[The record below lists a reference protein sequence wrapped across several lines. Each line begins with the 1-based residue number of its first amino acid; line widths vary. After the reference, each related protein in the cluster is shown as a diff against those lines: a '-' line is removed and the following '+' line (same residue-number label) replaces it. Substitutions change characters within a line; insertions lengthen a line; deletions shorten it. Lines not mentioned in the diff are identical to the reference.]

1 MPELSSVLFLAQ
13 RSFPTRNGCLQ
24 HLSRATR
31 AHTPRGACTC
41 RSQCMPPAWEE
52 AEGLRAAPPPPSW
65 PSKAEVASPD
75 CGCAIVGGCGT
86 RRPLDAPAAVFP
98 GLFAQSL
105 GWHVGHRLP
114 EGMGQKPESGTALP
128 PPAEGEPR
136 SWPLPNA
143 I

>member
-1 MPELSSVLFLAQ
+1 MLAASLGGSG
-13 RSFPTRNGCLQ
+13 RAE
-24 HLSRATR
+24 SRTA
-31 AHTPRGACTC
+31 AAILAEQGGSGEPR
-41 RSQCMPPAWEE
+41 
-52 AEGLRAAPPPPSW
+52 LRLRDRGRVW
-65 PSKAEVASPD
+65 GSP
-75 CGCAIVGGCGT
+75 
-86 RRPLDAPAAVFP
+86 RPFDAPAAVFP

-105 GWHVGHRLP
+105 GWHAGHRLP